1 MTTLPK
7 FEETEITVEDG
18 IIEIHQ
24 HRNYTAHILRI
35 PVDLWGLFSQTVYSE
50 INKSDTP
57 ITLQRGSS
65 FQSSDA
71 FDLLNTINKARAEE
85 LKPKFEELK

>member
-24 HRNYTAHILRI
+24 HRNYSVNILRI
-35 PVDLWGLFSQTVYSE
+35 PISLWGMFSQTVYSE
-50 INKSDTP
+50 INKPDIH
-57 ITLQRGSS
+57 ITIQPPEISIAG
-65 FQSSDA
+65 DA
-71 FDLLNTINKARAEE
+71 FDLLNTMNKARAEE
-85 LKPKFEELK
+85 LK

>member
-24 HRNYTAHILRI
+24 HRNYTANTLRI
-35 PVDLWGLFSQTVYSE
+35 PVDLWGRFSQTVYSE
-50 INKSDTP
+50 MNKPDIH
-57 ITLQRGSS
+57 ITIQPPEISIAG
-65 FQSSDA
+65 DA
-71 FDLLNTINKARAEE
+71 FDLLNTMNKALAEQQI
-85 LKPKFEELK
+85 K

>member
-24 HRNYTAHILRI
+24 HRNYSSQIIRI
-35 PVDLWGLFSQTVYSE
+35 PVDLWGRFSQTVYSE
-50 INKSDTP
+50 INKSRNDMPPT
-57 ITLQRGSS
+57 IASVDIAADVL
-65 FQSSDA
+65 
-71 FDLLNTINKARAEE
+71 DLLNTMNRARAEE
-85 LKPKFEELK
+85 LKNE

>member
-24 HRNYTAHILRI
+24 HRNYSVNILRI
-35 PVDLWGLFSQTVYSE
+35 PISLWGMFSQTVYSE
-50 INKSDTP
+50 INKSRNDMPPT
-57 ITLQRGSS
+57 IASVDIAA
-65 FQSSDA
+65 DA
-71 FDLLNTINKARAEE
+71 FDLLNTMNKARAEE
-85 LKPKFEELK
+85 IGK